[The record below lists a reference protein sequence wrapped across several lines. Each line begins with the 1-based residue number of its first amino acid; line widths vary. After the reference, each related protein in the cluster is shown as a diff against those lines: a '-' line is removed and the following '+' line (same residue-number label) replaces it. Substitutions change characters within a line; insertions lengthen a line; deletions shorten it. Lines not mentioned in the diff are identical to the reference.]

1 MLPLRGLTWKGTA
14 YICTVVVLSGLIIPL
29 GIALHPVAG
38 AMLPT
43 LLYLSVFTQVAAL
56 MPIKWRHG
64 YQTLTGLPLVA
75 VGLAAPGAVGIVAW
89 LFLHDGRRP
98 SAETP
103 IWRLMM
109 GRATMALGYGVSSL
123 LVAPLPLPSYI
134 DVPVKSLLLGAGGVV
149 IALPL
154 TAGGFSFLLRQ
165 SFWSVLAANTGIAT
179 ARSAAIMALGGGALY
194 LLLKVPAGYA
204 MGLGFLGILIAIR
217 SNMADA
223 QRQEVERL
231 QTLELLAQAL
241 DARDPLTE
249 LHSQRVSEMAMRLG
263 EILELRPLEVERLR
277 IAGLLHDIGKIGV
290 RDSILK
296 KSTGLTSDEWAEMR
310 SHADRGAD
318 MIAKHSALAP
328 IAPWVRYHHERID
341 GSGYPD
347 GKAGED
353 IPLGA
358 RIIAVADSYDT
369 ITGARVYRSTTLTPR
384 EAVLDISRSSGQWYD
399 PEVVNALRGLHKMP
413 PLRGAKESHLES
425 DGAVGGGLHL
435 LWRRRRF
442 GWLTSG
448 MAVSSIGDPLTSVA
462 LVITVYAVT
471 RNPFLVGLTYALRG
485 IATVATASLLGG
497 AADGWD
503 RRRVVMASDL
513 IRCLT
518 LLTIPFSIRF
528 TPLSVFVAIPLLA
541 GAEAIGQSAREAA
554 MPELLQSGEVSVGN
568 AIIGTA
574 VMVASAVGYPLAA
587 LVLWIAGST
596 TPLFILD
603 AATFAA
609 AAALSL
615 QIGNVGGG
623 VRGRRIT
630 GAFRAAWHVAAAR
643 APLML
648 SGATA
653 FFMSMMLPTLVILA
667 YQVSGQGARIYTL
680 LALLT
685 TAGMIAGNILMT
697 RQHGWSVDRTAITGL
712 IMMAVFSVA
721 VAVSPWLLLT
731 AIMLFIASAGNS
743 VYVVGNRSALQET
756 VTSASRGSVMVTRFV
771 VTQTALILGSGI
783 GGALAGRIGARSV
796 YGVLGV
802 GLIVL
807 AAVAFASRRRQPN
820 GDSLEGG
827 SVAPEVTLPVRV
839 RRAPASLIERR

>member
-1 MLPLRGLTWKGTA
+1 MFPLRGLTWKGTA
-14 YICTVVVLSGLIIPL
+14 YICAVVVLGGLIIPL
-29 GIALHPVAG
+29 GLRLHPVDVH
-38 AMLPT
+38 MLPT
-43 LLYLSVFTQVAAL
+43 LIYLSVFTQVAAL

-75 VGLAAPGAVGIVAW
+75 VGLAAPGAVGLVAW

-98 SAETP
+98 SPDTP
-103 IWRLMM
+103 LWRLLM
-109 GRATMALGYGVSSL
+109 GRATMALGYGLSSL
-123 LVAPLPLPSYI
+123 LVAPLALPSFV
-134 DVPVKSLLLGAGGVV
+134 DVPLKSVLMGAGGVA

-165 SFWSVLAANTGIAT
+165 SFWSVLAANTGVAT
-179 ARSAAIMALGGGALY
+179 ARSAAIMAVGGGALY
-194 LLLKVPAGYA
+194 LLLKLPPGYA

-223 QRQEVERL
+223 QRQEVERV

-263 EILELRPLEVERLR
+263 EVLELRPIDVERLR

-296 KSTGLTSDEWAEMR
+296 KSTGLTSEEWAEMR

-318 MIAKHSALAP
+318 MIAKHSALVP
-328 IAPWVRYHHERID
+328 IAPWVRYHHERMD
-341 GSGYPD
+341 GSGYPE
-347 GKAGED
+347 GKVGDD

-369 ITGARVYRSTTLTPR
+369 ITGARVYRPSTLTPR

-413 PLRGAKESHLES
+413 PLRVGPLEAPPEQ
-425 DGAVGGGLHL
+425 DGAATGFHL

-442 GWLTSG
+442 GWLTAG
-448 MAVSSIGDPLTSVA
+448 MAISSIGDPLTSVA

-471 RNPFLVGLTYALRG
+471 RSPLLVGLTYALRG
-485 IATVATASLLGG
+485 ISTVAAASVVGG

-503 RRRVVMASDL
+503 RRRVVITTDVLRSVV
-513 IRCLT
+513 
-518 LLTIPFSIRF
+518 LLAVPFVVAM
-528 TPLSVFVAIPLLA
+528 TPLAVFAAIPVLA

-554 MPELLQSGEVSVGN
+554 MPELVRAGEVSAGN

-574 VMVASAVGYPLAA
+574 VMIASGVGYPLAA
-587 LVLWIAGST
+587 LVLWVAGST
-596 TPLFILD
+596 TPLFLVD
-603 AATFAA
+603 AATFAVA
-609 AAALSL
+609 AILST

-630 GAFRAAWHVAAAR
+630 GAFRAAWQVADAR
-643 APLML
+643 WPLML

-653 FFMSMMLPTLVILA
+653 LFMSMMLPTLVILA
-667 YQVSGQGARIYTL
+667 YQVSTEGARIYTL

-685 TAGMIAGNILMT
+685 TAGMIAGNVLMT
-697 RQHGWSVDRTAITGL
+697 RQGVWSVDRTVVTGL
-712 IMMAVFSVA
+712 ILMALFSIG
-721 VAVSPWLLLT
+721 VAVSPWLPLT
-731 AIMLFIASAGNS
+731 AIMLFVASAGNS
-743 VYVVGNRSALQET
+743 VYVVGNRSALQQT
-756 VTSASRGSVMVTRFV
+756 ATSASRGSVMVTRFV
-771 VTQTALILGSGI
+771 VTQTALILGSGF
-783 GGALAGRIGARSV
+783 GGALAGRIGPRPV

-802 GLIVL
+802 GLVLL
-807 AAVAFASRRRQPN
+807 AAVALASNRRQRHP
-820 GDSLEGG
+820 GPLQAA
-827 SVAPEVTLPVRV
+827 SVAAEAAVPVRV
-839 RRAPASLIERR
+839 RREQANLVKRG